1 MKNLENYGVQ
11 NLSAKEITEIDGG
24 TWPFFFAGLS
34 YLFDVGGIRTVNNE
48 IEWV

>member
-24 TWPFFFAGLS
+24 FIWIELW
-34 YLFDVGGIRTVNNE
+34 GGINFVNMSGQLGGDGITYE
-48 IEWV
+48 S